1 MSAKFFSVCHEWF
14 DTLRPEGLQSECAC
28 QCVWSEAGGAAAEV
42 IADLAGI
49 VAVHIAGPHLDQV
62 PTITPAPRIASCFN
76 EINASLT

>member
-28 QCVWSEAGGAAAEV
+28 QGVWSEAGGAAAEV

-49 VAVHIAGPHLDQV
+49 CRRAHRWASSGSGSYNH
-62 PTITPAPRIASCFN
+62 TRTANRIV
-76 EINASLT
+76 LQ